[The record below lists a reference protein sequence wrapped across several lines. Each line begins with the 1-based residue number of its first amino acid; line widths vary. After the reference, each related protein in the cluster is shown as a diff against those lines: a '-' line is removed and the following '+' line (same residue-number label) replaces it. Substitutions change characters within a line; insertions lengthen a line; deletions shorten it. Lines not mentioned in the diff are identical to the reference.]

1 MLKVIAKPIKN
12 KDEEMG
18 VDNQPPKKIDK
29 TSPAF
34 NQANAIL

>member
-12 KDEEMG
+12 KDEEEEKKE
-18 VDNQPPKKIDK
+18 PPKKIDK

-34 NQANAIL
+34 N